1 MYKKLYNIK
10 VLQIFILL
18 QPIIDIITSIMINEF
33 NLAIS
38 LGMIV
43 RFAFLFYALFYIFK
57 NRDKKIMIYLGIW
70 LLYIIINLIGNFIV
84 KDNFNII
91 TQGILL
97 TKMVYFPLI
106 LLFFVLYF
114 KNNKELDNKVF
125 INVALLVGL
134 SLVISYFTK
143 TAYCSYENY
152 ENCYTKG
159 VVAWFNSANEYGLI
173 LIALLGFTISEF
185 VKKATI
191 KSEISLYLIIIF
203 LCMLGTKASFV
214 GVIGVISLYVIYYF
228 VVCFFDR
235 TKFVSFN
242 KTLILVVTVFVIAIS
257 TRRLPIYTNLVGAY
271 ENAYNEAVS
280 EECADYCEQK
290 TEDEINEEIQTAIV
304 FNGRNDFITAN
315 KAIYKEAPLFNKL
328 FGITTQGN
336 TYEGLPYTHIN
347 ERDFHD
353 LLIYYGVLGF
363 IVEMLLPIYLL
374 ILVCKKILKNIKM
387 LFKDEIIIYA
397 IVIAIMLFGSFVA
410 GHLLFQPAVSIYLA
424 YLIAL
429 FCHKLEVLK

>member
-173 LIALLGFTISEF
+173 LIALLGFTINEF

-191 KSEISLYLIIIF
+191 KNTIAFFLIVIF
-203 LCMLGTKASFV
+203 LCALGTKTSYM
-214 GVIGVISLYVIYYF
+214 GVIGVLSIYVIYYIISSF
-228 VVCFFDR
+228 IDR
-235 TKFVSFN
+235 KKLKNFKKVLI
-242 KTLILVVTVFVIAIS
+242 LILVVTTIAIS
-257 TRRLPIYTNLVGAY
+257 TNKLPISVNLSS
-271 ENAYNEAVS
+271 NYNRALE
-280 EECADYCEQK
+280 
-290 TEDEINEEIQTAIV
+290 TAIIEGKSDEDLEKAV
-304 FNGRNDFITAN
+304 QENMLFNGREDFIN
-315 KAIYKEAPLFNKL
+315 INIFMYKNSSFFNKL
-328 FGITTQGN
+328 FGLTTQENYYDGDI
-336 TYEGLPYTHIN
+336 YDHII

-353 LLIYYGVLGF
+353 LVIFYGILGF
-363 IVEMLLPIYLL
+363 CVEMLLPIYLL
-374 ILVCKKILKNIKM
+374 FFIIKGIIKKFSILLNDEVVIFGIVTTVIL
-387 LFKDEIIIYA
+387 A
-397 IVIAIMLFGSFVA
+397 GSFIA
-410 GHLLFQPAVSIYLA
+410 GHLLFQPAVSLYFA

-429 FCHKLEVLK
+429 IYTKIGAFK

>member
-1 MYKKLYNIK
+1 MFKKIYNIK
-10 VLQIFILL
+10 VLQIFLLL

-33 NLAIS
+33 NLNIS

-43 RFAFLFYALFYIFK
+43 RFAFLFYALAYILKNKNKKVIIYLIIWFIYIFT
-57 NRDKKIMIYLGIW
+57 
-70 LLYIIINLIGNFIV
+70 NLIGNYFV
-84 KDNFNII
+84 KENFNIV

-114 KNNKELDNKVF
+114 QKNKELDNKVF
-125 INVALLVGL
+125 VNISLLVGL
-134 SLVISYFTK
+134 SLIISYVTK

-173 LIALLGFTISEF
+173 LIALLGFAITEF
-185 VKKATI
+185 VKKASL
-191 KSEISLYLIIIF
+191 KNEISLYLVIIF
-203 LCMLGTKASFV
+203 LCMLGTKASYI
-214 GVIGVISLYVIYYF
+214 GVMGVISLFIIYYLIS
-228 VVCFFDR
+228 CFFDR
-235 TKFVSFN
+235 EKFAYFRKVFI
-242 KTLILVVTVFVIAIS
+242 LIITVFVIAIS
-257 TRRLPIYTNLVGAY
+257 TSKLPIYTNLVGAY
-271 ENAYNEAVS
+271 EFAYNEATSNNCEVYCKS
-280 EECADYCEQK
+280 EE
-290 TEDEINEEIQTAIV
+290 EISEEIQNNIV
-304 FNGRNDFITAN
+304 FNGRNDFVTAN
-315 KAIYKEAPLFNKL
+315 KTIYKEASLFNKL

-336 TYEGLPYTHIN
+336 FYEGVPYNHIN

-353 LLIYYGVLGF
+353 LLMYYGVLGF

-374 ILVCKKILKNIKM
+374 IKICKKALKNIKI
-387 LFKDEIIIYA
+387 LFKDEIIIYTL
-397 IVIAIMLFGSFVA
+397 VISIMLFGSFIA

-429 FCHKLEVLK
+429 FCKKIEVLK